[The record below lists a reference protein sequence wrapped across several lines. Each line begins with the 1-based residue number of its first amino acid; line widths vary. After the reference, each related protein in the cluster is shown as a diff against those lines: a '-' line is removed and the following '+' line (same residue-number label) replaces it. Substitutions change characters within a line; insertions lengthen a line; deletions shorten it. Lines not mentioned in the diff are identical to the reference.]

1 MKRGAIVVIL
11 NSNLEVLL
19 LKRPDFVRWAPEQWA
34 FPGGKIEKGESSRD
48 AAVRETREETTL
60 EARDLVYISEL
71 SHGTV
76 DYFFSNTFTGE
87 VQIDFEH
94 DDWVWVSREETKY
107 YDTAPQVV
115 ELYDWALNYVRR

>member
-19 LKRPDFVRWAPEQWA
+19 LKRPDYVHWAPDQWA
-34 FPGGKIEKGESSRD
+34 FPGGKI
-48 AAVRETREETTL
+48 